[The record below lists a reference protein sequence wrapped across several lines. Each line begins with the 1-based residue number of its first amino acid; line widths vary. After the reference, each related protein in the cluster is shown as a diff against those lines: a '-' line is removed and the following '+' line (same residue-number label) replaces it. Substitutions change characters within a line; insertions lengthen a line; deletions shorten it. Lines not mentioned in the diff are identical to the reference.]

1 MVSCVLCP
9 FIGFVVTTVVE
20 IDSLD
25 DATGDDVVSDDV
37 CVISVAVDVGV
48 ECSDVGLVSD
58 IAGFAVTTTVELTG
72 AAGVVIGVSPS
83 TETVTIIL

>member
-48 ECSDVGLVSD
+48 ECSDV
-58 IAGFAVTTTVELTG
+58 
-72 AAGVVIGVSPS
+72 
-83 TETVTIIL
+83 